1 MDEVVYDQKLI
12 MTIGLVLIL
21 ISIVIS
27 FILSWIGC
35 LLLLSAIVLTFY
47 MAVRLA
53 LRNKSI
59 GNLVRSFTP
68 PKTQWCTK
76 IEYDHILVPADV
88 DESLE
93 RFYERILSEHVTSWY
108 GDLSVDEEFIQ
119 ELRHVIRDIT
129 SELLSRLARL
139 DISEL
144 ILRDLTQTA
153 VEHLDSYLWAR
164 QHRDTQQAQ
173 VGLHTAWLAVTGE
186 ALHPAL
192 TSRLQHTQYLEN
204 IAERI
209 VPLLVKVSPPP
220 QTTAVSS
227 NYLPQLQTKL
237 YQSRVS
243 SSILTSI
250 LANIVL
256 EPLLGQLSGRR
267 RQELFLTILP
277 SSDLACQPR
286 IINKLLL
293 LWFSPDPVRIFSS
306 CPDPPVRLLLKSERV
321 NL

>member
-12 MTIGLVLIL
+12 LTTGLVLIL

-27 FILSWIGC
+27 FILSSIGC
-35 LLLLSAIVLTFY
+35 LLLLSAIALTFY
-47 MAVRLA
+47 LSISLA

-59 GNLVRSFTP
+59 GNLARSLTP

-93 RFYERILSEHVTSWY
+93 RFYERILSEHVASWY
-108 GDLSVDEEFIQ
+108 GELSADEEFIQ
-119 ELRHVIRDIT
+119 ELRHVFRDLT

-144 ILRDLTQTA
+144 ILKDLSQTA
-153 VEHLDSYLWAR
+153 VEHLDCYLWAR
-164 QHRDTQQAQ
+164 QHRDSQPGE

-192 TSRLQHTQYLEN
+192 TGSSQHAQYIDN

-209 VPLLVKVSPPP
+209 VPLLVKVGSPAPVQIIFICFLFRP
-220 QTTAVSS
+220 NCTKAGCRAVFLHQ
-227 NYLPQLQTKL
+227 YLPM
-237 YQSRVS
+237 S
-243 SSILTSI
+243 SWSL
-250 LANIVL
+250 
-256 EPLLGQLSGRR
+256 
-267 RQELFLTILP
+267 
-277 SSDLACQPR
+277 C
-286 IINKLLL
+286 
-293 LWFSPDPVRIFSS
+293 
-306 CPDPPVRLLLKSERV
+306 
-321 NL
+321 